1 MNQNENVVVK
11 TSKGVIALLVI
22 LVIAVIGLSV
32 YAATINKDK
41 CDVKGTKE
49 EVTVTEK
56 ESEKK
61 EETKVDNSAYLKTA
75 TEVYTN
81 AYNMINGVE
90 EYVYNETEL
99 SKYFT
104 KKAIQKIYTSSVN
117 DGTNLSAGIFFSGVF
132 GKVDQGIRNI
142 TFVSATDDTIIV
154 NAQLTNNPNGD
165 NDPYPM
171 YIVLKKDSNTYKID
185 LFE

>member
-1 MNQNENVVVK
+1 MNQDNKVVVK

-32 YAATINKDK
+32 YVVTEDKDK
-41 CDVKGTKE
+41 CDVVET
-49 EVTVTEK
+49 
-56 ESEKK
+56 K
-61 EETKVDNSAYLKTA
+61 EETKEENETEEVKKVEDNSQYLKTA

-81 AYNMINGVE
+81 AYNVINAGE
-90 EYVYNETEL
+90 SYSYNESEL
-99 SKYFT
+99 NKYFT
-104 KKAIQKIYTSSVN
+104 KKAIEKIYKLSVN
-117 DGTNLSAGIFFSGVF
+117 NNEDLKAGIFFEGVF
-132 GKVDQGIRNI
+132 GRISQNLRNI

-185 LFE
+185 LF

>member
-1 MNQNENVVVK
+1 MNQNNNVVVK

-22 LVIAVIGLSV
+22 LVISVIGLVV
-32 YAATINKDK
+32 YVVTEDRDK
-41 CDVKGTKE
+41 CDVVET
-49 EVTVTEK
+49 
-56 ESEKK
+56 K
-61 EETKVDNSAYLKTA
+61 EETKVEEENIVEEEETDNSQYLKIA

-81 AYNMINGVE
+81 AYNMVNVE
-90 EYVYNETEL
+90 SYKYNEAEL

-104 KKAIQKIYTSSVN
+104 KKAINKIYNSSIN
-117 DGTNLSAGIFFSGVF
+117 ESADLSSGIFFSGVF
-132 GKVDQGIRNI
+132 GRIDQGLRNI

-154 NAQLTNNPNGD
+154 NAQLTNNQNGD

-171 YIVLKKDSNTYKID
+171 YIILKKDSNTYKID